1 MFGWKGKSFP
11 LLVKLLSPPQPIM
24 KCKILKNVSRLAQM
38 KFGLYPRTSQSL
50 PRSKRRFGSNASVHY
65 FTPDNLP
72 SEIEARSDLETS
84 SGDTVRGYSVTVK
97 QAYTTE
103 ADLEMRRDQLARVL
117 KSIS

>member
-1 MFGWKGKSFP
+1 MRNIEKCIAAGADEIWVISEDKP
-11 LLVKLLSPPQPIM
+11 KLAEIE
-24 KCKILKNVSRLAQM
+24 K
-38 KFGLYPRTSQSL
+38 
-50 PRSKRRFGSNASVHY
+50 RFGSNASVHY

-72 SEIEARSDLETS
+72 SEIEARSDLETR